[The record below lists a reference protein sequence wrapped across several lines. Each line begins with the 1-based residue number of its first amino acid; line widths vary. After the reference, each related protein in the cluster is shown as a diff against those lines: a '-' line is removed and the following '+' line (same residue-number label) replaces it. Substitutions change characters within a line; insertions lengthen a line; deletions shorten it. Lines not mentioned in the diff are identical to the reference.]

1 MAKNRYSATDYFSS
15 SAATAQVEEELT
27 SAQARIADLE
37 TVNQELL
44 SKIEQLAGTTPTA
57 ITTARAT
64 LPVNAIQRDPEQ
76 VRRWFDPEKQAS
88 LAKAIQEAGFRGTI
102 WVRQLPSGE
111 YCLIAGER
119 RLRAA
124 IEAGLSEVPV
134 DILDVDENVAFTLSL
149 FENLQREDLN
159 KLEETEGILKLISKR
174 LNQTTEETTSLL
186 YRMKNFHEGK
196 LTNEPDPEF
205 DVVESIFATLG
216 RLSWLSF
223 VTTRLPLLNMPPEIL
238 EELRK
243 GTIEYTKAIVISRVK
258 DTKARKKLL
267 KETLSNSLSLSEVKR
282 QAKSLSTVSKTEHSK
297 LQDRFRQVLKI
308 KSRVWEDPERADE
321 LEALLQQ
328 LSLLLADDSQ

>member
-27 SAQARIADLE
+27 SAQAKIANLE

-44 SKIEQLAGTTPTA
+44 NKIEQLTGATSTA
-57 ITTARAT
+57 ITSAKTT
-64 LPVNAIQRDPEQ
+64 LPVDAIQRDPEQ
-76 VRRWFDPEKQAS
+76 IRRWFDPEKQAS

-134 DILDVDENVAFTLSL
+134 DVLDVNENVAFTLSL

-159 KLEETEGILKLISKR
+159 KLEETEGILKLLSKR
-174 LNQTTEETTSLL
+174 LSQTTAETTSLL
-186 YRMKNFHEGK
+186 YRMKNFYEGK
-196 LTNEPDPEF
+196 LGNEPDPEF
-205 DVVESIFATLG
+205 GVVESIFATLG

-223 VTTRLPLLNMPPEIL
+223 VTTRLPLLNMPSEIL

-243 GTIEYTKAIVISRVK
+243 GTIEYTKATVISRVK
-258 DTKARKKLL
+258 DTKARRKLL
-267 KETLSNSLSLSEVKR
+267 KETLSNSLSLSDVKR
-282 QAKSLSTVSKTEHSK
+282 QAKSLNTTPEPEYSG
-297 LQDRFRQVLKI
+297 LQDRFKQVLKT
-308 KSRVWEDPERADE
+308 KSRVWEDPKKVEK

-328 LSLLLADDSQ
+328 LSLLLADNP